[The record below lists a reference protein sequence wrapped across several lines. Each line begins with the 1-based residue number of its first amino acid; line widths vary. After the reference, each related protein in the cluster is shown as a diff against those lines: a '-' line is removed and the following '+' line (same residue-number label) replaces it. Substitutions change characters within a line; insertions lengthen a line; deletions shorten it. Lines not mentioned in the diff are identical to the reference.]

1 MTRLLVVAGISL
13 ALCTSAC
20 TSASEHGIVVAG
32 QRPLLSQLP
41 SLPVSS
47 GAEKSNEAAAF
58 QFLTRKPHV
67 YYALSTSAI
76 PDEVAEL
83 MHLASS
89 PGQVCWAIYS
99 FENLDLSAE
108 DSYLQLT
115 FSAVEAGTVYVG
127 LPDYARGTW
136 RLLAEPVSAIETVLV
151 PLSTEVSFTSSVP
164 GDFYFAAITWGGM
177 DVDLTE
183 IELHRGLVEQP
194 PANLQATDGLRPD
207 RIHISWDSVEDAEGY
222 ELHYKRSTEPETA
235 WQYLYAALG
244 ELNLTYEHIYLGVP
258 GTDPKDNIQYDYRVR
273 TVYESDDVSEW
284 SDPDSGY
291 RYLAPPWGFFA
302 SDGMYPDKIYIG
314 WSSYSDITRF
324 NIYYKELSAGPEDWE
339 LLYEYDR
346 VVDGDIP
353 WFHTRDTPT
362 GKGCDFQM
370 VYSYKITSVLF
381 GDESAPTDGTETG
394 YRDVGIPQN
403 LKASYNI
410 YADRIKLSWNEVEGA
425 EFYLID
431 RSTNGINWI
440 FLEMTTQT
448 THDDQDMLGLG
459 DYYYR
464 VQAAVID
471 GYGDSSTSALG
482 SRLGWNKSDIDHD
495 ITADPICDI
504 AVLDD
509 LLCVAY
515 INASES
521 QILFAHASDTE
532 PGLPT
537 DWELSTVRSGSSY
550 KNIKLDIVGGWPA
563 LAYDAVGS
571 VYFSVAY
578 QYEAGVGYSFR
589 HTEVD
594 GDGLQVY
601 STHFREFG
609 LKPTVSYVRHD
620 SGETGIYF
628 AYSSSTSPTSNDD
641 WHVHRV
647 VSVSDYTYYQALLEG
662 VTGPRIAYITEDG
675 SMLKYATSNVTLPS
689 SPANWTVTDILSGG
703 NRKNI
708 HLISS
713 YINPLIAYRYEPIPS
728 SYVIQTKISE
738 VSNPSSPED
747 WRDAGGVGGQEDS
760 LGSSMDMAYIHT
772 GPGICFRDN
781 DIDSLRYI
789 AAADSEPIAGRW
801 APHMVDSSSDC
812 GQACA
817 LASYNNLPAIVYWD
831 FEGQRLRLARG
842 L

>member
-1 MTRLLVVAGISL
+1 MTRLLVVALISL
-13 ALCTSAC
+13 VLCNSAC

-41 SLPVSS
+41 SLPISP
-47 GAEKSNEAAAF
+47 GAEKSNEATAF
-58 QFLTRKPHV
+58 QYLTRKPHA
-67 YYALSTSAI
+67 YFERSTSAV
-76 PDEVAEL
+76 PDETAEV

-99 FENLDLSAE
+99 FENLDLTTE

-115 FSAVEAGTVYVG
+115 LAAADAGTVFVG
-127 LPDYARGTW
+127 LPDYSRETW
-136 RLLAEPVSAIETVLV
+136 QLFSEPVSSIDTVEI
-151 PLSTEVSFTSSVP
+151 PLPATANLTSSVP
-164 GDFYFAAITWGGM
+164 GDFYFAVMTWGGM
-177 DVDLTE
+177 DIDLTE
-183 IELHRGLVEQP
+183 IELHRGLIEQP

-207 RIHISWDSVEDAEGY
+207 RIYITWDPVESAEGY
-222 ELHYKRSTEPETA
+222 ELHYKRSTEPDTA

-244 ELNLTYEHIYLGVP
+244 ELNLTYEHIYLGVL
-258 GTDPKDNIQYDYRVR
+258 GTDPEDNVQYDYRVR

-284 SDPDSGY
+284 SEPDSGY
-291 RYLAPPWGFFA
+291 RYLAPPWSFFA
-302 SDGMYPDKIYIG
+302 SDGMYPDKIYIS

-324 NIYYKELSAGPEDWE
+324 NIYYKEQSAGEEAWE

-346 VVDGDIP
+346 GVDGDIP
-353 WFHTRDTPT
+353 WFHTRDTPA
-362 GKGCDFQM
+362 GKGCGFQT
-370 VYSYKITSVLF
+370 VYNYRISSVLF
-381 GDESAPTDGTETG
+381 ANESAPTDGTETG
-394 YRDVGIPQN
+394 YRDVDIPQN
-403 LKASYNI
+403 LIASYNI

-431 RSTNGINWI
+431 RSTNGINWS
-440 FLEMTTQT
+440 FLDMTTQT
-448 THDDQDMLGLG
+448 TYDDQVMLTLG

-464 VQAAVID
+464 VQAAVSD
-471 GYGDSSTSALG
+471 GQGDSSASALG
-482 SRLGWNKSDIDHD
+482 SRLGWSKSDIDYD
-495 ITADPICDI
+495 ITANPKCDI
-504 AVLDD
+504 AVLDN

-521 QILFAHASDTE
+521 QILFAHASDPE
-532 PGLPT
+532 PGLPA
-537 DWELSTVRSGSSY
+537 DWELSTVRSGSGY
-550 KNIKLDIVGGWPA
+550 NNIKLDIVGGWPA
-563 LAYDAVGS
+563 LAYDEDGS

-578 QYEAGVGYSFR
+578 QHEAGVGYSFR

-609 LKPTVSYVRHD
+609 LKPTVSYIRHD

-628 AYSSSTSPTSNDD
+628 AYSSSTSPSSNDD
-641 WHVHRV
+641 WYVHRV
-647 VSVSDYTYYQALLEG
+647 ASVSDDTYSQALLEG
-662 VTGPRIAYITEDG
+662 VTGPRIAYITDDG
-675 SMLKYATSNVTLPS
+675 SILKYATSSVTLPS
-689 SPANWTVTDILSGG
+689 SPANWAVTEILSGDH
-703 NRKNI
+703 RTNI

-738 VSNPSSPED
+738 VLNPSGPED
-747 WRDAGGVGGQEDS
+747 WRSAGGVGGQEDN
-760 LGSSMDMAYIHT
+760 LGSYLDLAYIHT

-781 DIDSLRYI
+781 DIDSLCYI
-789 AAADSEPIAGRW
+789 AAADNEPVVGGW
-801 APHMVDSSSDC
+801 GMHTVDSSSDC

-831 FEGQRLRLARG
+831 YEGQRLRLARG